1 MAGFEPAGVQALA
14 FDVFGT
20 VVDWRGSIIA
30 EGARWNR
37 DKGLAVDWAALA
49 DVWRAAYQPAMAAVR
64 EGRRP
69 WVNLDA
75 LHRENLDRLLAR
87 FGLEGL
93 SGDERDRL
101 NRIWHRLDP
110 WPDSVEGLNRLKRRY
125 VLATLSNGNVALL
138 VNMAKRAGLLWDA
151 ILGAEVARAYKPLPR
166 AYLTTVELLGLRP
179 DQVMLVA
186 AHNGDLR
193 AAAACGLKT
202 AFVPRPREYGPAQ
215 TQDVAADGPWD
226 VVAGDFLDL
235 AGKLGA

>member
-1 MAGFEPAGVQALA
+1 
-14 FDVFGT
+14 
-20 VVDWRGSIIA
+20 
-30 EGARWNR
+30 
-37 DKGLAVDWAALA
+37 
-49 DVWRAAYQPAMAAVR
+49 MAAVR